1 MASTSQSPSS
11 LSRGFSVYQP
21 TLGTPLQ
28 FFPALGSQELDDMI
42 NVFSPGPS
50 SAGEKRAAITF
61 DFFKHVQMT
70 GQTYKFYPVSAPSA
84 TASPSTASPSM
95 DSASSSFNVFAPIT
109 SSWDWSATSASS
121 ISSSSRVS
129 LQRRRESKTRSRPP
143 RHQTTDISHLPG
155 MKILTKDGLDVTDS
169 ASRGSKT
176 KEQRD
181 HAHLMRVIKACDNCR
196 RKKIRCDPSH
206 KKRGAAQVAP
216 QSPPKP
222 TKKARTVPSE
232 SAPPCHL
239 PVMITNPEIVFP
251 GSSSFDQDLAFSFT
265 GLEDFDPTTLSYD
278 PFDEFVQFPPTD
290 TPDFDSLLDTTDYNS
305 SQSSSSSS
313 SAASPLKSVTPSS
326 QQDSGAPAGAELV
339 NPELQARTPNFPFSE
354 HSGSSSDYTDFNLF
368 SPSSSFSEDER
379 MLPISSSSSSLPNLN
394 EPSLSECP
402 QPSLA
407 AATSGEAIE
416 WSDPGLSIDE
426 VQFHSANYVGGRGRS
441 AVHDSVQLTTRSTL
455 GESGNESYY
464 NLNTTTLSESVGEGV
479 LRCPPGIVVVDGD
492 TSSGGQTLANL
503 PLRSES
509 SAASVSLD
517 VCPSAS
523 PGVLVD
529 QAVITGTQSTAS
541 AIGSVRTFTEYHAE
555 LSIVRRLSGK
565 KALPAEL
572 GHQSAPVA
580 AYRTHSDM
588 PTPAAQSHAVDSPE
602 SIRSGSHA
610 LLSADADAPRQ
621 SSTNR
626 PTNLTIDDASSF
638 SQNRTHLI
646 DTGHRTSEATNGLA
660 DGTQGVVSSSLED
673 CNEQRFR
680 LPRSADST
688 YALASGAP
696 SQGVLAISR
705 RLDIGGD
712 AGPSAL
718 CSPTAGTGAD
728 LHDGSCDRGT
738 CGTSTPISQAIVAQ
752 PLVTSNFAANS
763 PVTSSD
769 TETSLMTSA
778 SSNAD
783 LASFRTA
790 TQLANS
796 FSAMSSLAL
805 YVLVA
810 TIAAAN
816 TSVETR
822 ARFANMKQLPPLDKF
837 HRAMSRRSALGLQ
850 ARLTP
855 VSSMCAA

>member
-492 TSSGGQTLANL
+492 TSSGGQTLAN
-503 PLRSES
+503 
-509 SAASVSLD
+509 
-517 VCPSAS
+517 AS

-541 AIGSVRTFTEYHAE
+541 AIGS
-555 LSIVRRLSGK
+555 
-565 KALPAEL
+565 
-572 GHQSAPVA
+572 
-580 AYRTHSDM
+580 
-588 PTPAAQSHAVDSPE
+588 
-602 SIRSGSHA
+602 
-610 LLSADADAPRQ
+610 SADADAPRQ